1 MTESTRKS
9 ASGGQE
15 ARKRKHWKERVA
27 TTGYGMGAKM
37 LMTGPELL
45 ATIASSNWDHYVY
58 GLCDPDGYT
67 FYVGKGVR
75 DRALAHATDAE
86 NGCNSEKS
94 EAIRSLGEKLRYTI
108 YLQCQD
114 DTFALGYEACL
125 INAFHDVLT
134 NVVIPSDEV
143 IDRMFIP
150 VDPMMSI
157 RKTFK
162 EIDAILE
169 KGDLD
174 CRRSMLSIISGC
186 PEILP
191 KISNDDLAW
200 VMGMDDGAAARA
212 SIEKQLE
219 TIKNGSQ

>member
-1 MTESTRKS
+1 MNDKARKS

-15 ARKRKHWKERVA
+15 AKRRKHWRDRVA

-37 LMTGPELL
+37 LMTGTELS

-58 GLCDPDGYT
+58 GLCDPHGYT

-75 DRALAHATDAE
+75 DRALAHAIDAE
-86 NGCNSEKS
+86 AGCDSEKA
-94 EAIRSLGEKLRYTI
+94 EAIRSLGDNLRYTI

-134 NVVIPSDEV
+134 NIVIPSDEV

-150 VDPMMSI
+150 VDPMMAMRASFRQIDSI
-157 RKTFK
+157 LKS
-162 EIDAILE
+162 
-169 KGDLD
+169 GDRD
-174 CRRSMLSIISGC
+174 CRLAMLSIISDC

-191 KISNDDLAW
+191 KISDADLAW
-200 VMGMDDGAAARA
+200 VMGTADGAAARN

-219 TIKNGSQ
+219 AIKNGG